1 VEEVLD
7 QDRVAADAHAIR
19 SAASAANS
27 PTTAAATAAARR
39 TLGDMMTDALAALPD
54 PTALVGQTDTGIEVW
69 WANRAFCE
77 KTKADTSDLVGSRVG
92 SLITT
97 PFGDLPLNDARV
109 VDFPANVI
117 ARDSG
122 VSTWV
127 ATAVPVTAPSGRA
140 WLVTLRVPSSDRQ
153 LDDLLRASE
162 ERFSALAGRAPI
174 GIFSSDQGLRFGYAN
189 DFLSELVGVPT
200 EQLLGIGWMSFVA
213 DDHIDLVSAG
223 LLSTLGGASF
233 ESPVRLVT
241 AAGDELWVNLRAVPV
256 QTLGAPAA
264 FLGTVEDVT
273 DRRRFEELLAW
284 QATHDPLTELP
295 NRAQLSEEIER
306 ALASD
311 PEQIAVLFFDLD
323 DFKLVNDSLGHR
335 AGDDL
340 LVAVASRLR
349 AAVRG
354 SDRIFRFGG
363 DEFVV
368 LATDVGDD
376 GEAIRIANRLRES
389 VAQPVTLEGEAFSVK
404 CSVGVVRATETATAV
419 ELIRDAD
426 TAMYEAKRNGK
437 SASSLFDVATRAAGE
452 RSLRLVERVRDAV
465 EARELSL
472 EYQPIV
478 DVATQRP
485 VGVEGLL
492 RWHAEEWSDVD
503 PIQVIRAAES
513 AGVIGALTE
522 SLIEQACADLAAWR
536 QAIEDG
542 PSFVSINLSADQLST
557 PGLIDHLTRTL
568 LVNQL
573 GAADLRVELPESAY
587 LDQRDA
593 LDPILQ
599 ELLTIG
605 VGVLLDDVGASVT
618 SLSALVDAPI
628 SGIKLDPALLFDSRP
643 GAGAVTRAIV
653 GLAAEL
659 GLDVV
664 AEGVEDGHAAELV
677 REAGPAMGQGFAF
690 GHPVIAAA
698 VPSIFG
704 GAAE

>member
-1 VEEVLD
+1 MSVP
-7 QDRVAADAHAIR
+7 I
-19 SAASAANS
+19 
-27 PTTAAATAAARR
+27 AARR
-39 TLGDMMTDALAALPD
+39 SLGDMMAEALASIPD
-54 PTALVGQTDTGIEVW
+54 PAALVGTGVDGPELW
-69 WANRAFCE
+69 WANRAFSE
-77 KTKADTSDLVGSRVG
+77 TTRSAASDLRGARIG
-92 SLITT
+92 TLITT
-97 PFGDLPLNDARV
+97 PFGELPLNDVRV
-109 VDFPANVI
+109 VDFPATVV
-117 ARDSG
+117 AVDS
-122 VSTWV
+122 SITTWV
-127 ATAVPVTAPSGRA
+127 ATAVPITTGVGRA
-140 WLVTLRVPSSDRQ
+140 WLVTLRPPSSDRQ

-174 GIFSSDQGLRFGYAN
+174 GIFSSDVGLRLGYAN
-189 DFLSELVGVPT
+189 DFLAELVGVPV
-200 EQLLGIGWMSFVA
+200 EQLLGTGWMTFVA
-213 DDHIDLVSAG
+213 EDHIDLVRTG

-256 QTLGAPAA
+256 QTQGSPAG

-273 DRRRFEELLAW
+273 DRRRFEEVLAW
-284 QATHDPLTELP
+284 QATHDPLTSLP

-306 ALASD
+306 ALVATPD
-311 PEQIAVLFFDLD
+311 QVAVLFFDLD

-368 LATDVGDD
+368 LATDVSDD
-376 GEAIRIANRLRES
+376 DEALRIANRLRES
-389 VAQPVTLEGEAFSVK
+389 VAQPVMLEGESFSVR
-404 CSVGVVRATETATAV
+404 CSVGVVRATPGTNAV

-437 SASSLFDVATRAAGE
+437 SASALFDASTREAGDK
-452 RSLRLVERVRDAV
+452 SLRLVDRVREAV
-465 EARELSL
+465 EHHELSL

-485 VGVEGLL
+485 VGVEALL
-492 RWHAEEWSDVD
+492 RWHAEEWEDVS
-503 PIQVIRAAES
+503 PMQVIKAAET
-513 AGVIGALTE
+513 AGATRALTE
-522 SLIEQACADLAAWR
+522 SIVEQACNDLAAWR
-536 QAIEDG
+536 RAMDDG
-542 PSFVSINLSADQLST
+542 PAYVSINVSAEQLCT

-568 LVNQL
+568 VQHQL
-573 GAADLRVELPESAY
+573 GATDLRLELPEAAY
-587 LDQRDA
+587 LNAQDT
-593 LDPILQ
+593 LDPFLR

-605 VGVLLDDVGASVT
+605 VGVLLDDVGASMT

-628 SGIKLDPALLFDSRP
+628 SGIKLDPSLLFDPRP
-643 GAGAVTRAIV
+643 GSGAVTRAII
-653 GLAAEL
+653 GLALEL

-664 AEGVEDGHAAELV
+664 AEGIEDGGAADLV
-677 REAGPAMGQGFAF
+677 RETGTALGQGFAF

-704 GAAE
+704 AVSE